1 MSTATQE
8 YPNDNG
14 VLDEAST
21 HENSSKQHSHIC
33 RNCGATFTP
42 QKGVSI
48 VGIGIVLIIIPFIL
62 VILDEVFVIDL
73 PELMVSVPT
82 WVGVILI
89 LASGNTHKR
98 NNVVCPH
105 CGNVDGN
112 VGLLTPMGQK
122 LYKDLHENKCSSLGK

>member
-1 MSTATQE
+1 MCTATQE
-8 YPNDNG
+8 YPNDND
-14 VLDEAST
+14 VPDEAST

-48 VGIGIVLIIIPFIL
+48 VGIGIVLIIIPFML
-62 VILDEVFVIDL
+62 EVVFGIDL
-73 PELMVSVPT
+73 PKLMVGVPT
-82 WVGVILI
+82 TVGLLLI

-122 LYKDLHENKCSSLGK
+122 LYKDLHEKQV

>member
-1 MSTATQE
+1 MCTATQE
-8 YPNDNG
+8 YPNDND
-14 VLDEAST
+14 VPDEAST
-21 HENSSKQHSHIC
+21 HEHSSKQHSHIC
-33 RNCGATFTP
+33 RNCGATFIP

-48 VGIGIVLIIIPFIL
+48 VGIGIVLIIIPFML
-62 VILDEVFVIDL
+62 EVVFGIDL
-73 PELMVSVPT
+73 PKLMVGVPT
-82 WVGVILI
+82 TVGLLLI

-122 LYKDLHENKCSSLGK
+122 LYKDLHEKQV

>member
-42 QKGVSI
+42 QKGVSV
-48 VGIGIVLIIIPFIL
+48 VGIGIVLIIMPFVLEFVLVLLFDIDFPIL
-62 VILDEVFVIDL
+62 L
-73 PELMVSVPT
+73 T
-82 WVGVILI
+82 NILI
-89 LASGNTHKR
+89 FVGIGILYCAPDKR
-98 NNVVCPH
+98 NGIVCPH
-105 CGNVDGN
+105 CGNADGN

-122 LYKDLHENKCSSLGK
+122 LYKDLHEKQV

>member
-1 MSTATQE
+1 MGIAIQE
-8 YPNDNG
+8 HSSDNG
-14 VLDEAST
+14 VLGEAST
-21 HENSSKQHSHIC
+21 YEHSPKHHSHIC

-62 VILDEVFVIDL
+62 VLLDEVFVIDL

-82 WVGVILI
+82 WVGVLLI

-112 VGLLTPMGQK
+112 VGLLIPMGQK
-122 LYKDLHENKCSSLGK
+122 LYKDLHEKQV

>member
-8 YPNDNG
+8 YSNDNG

-62 VILDEVFVIDL
+62 EVVFGIDL
-73 PELMVSVPT
+73 PKLMVSVPT
-82 WVGVILI
+82 TVGVLLI

-122 LYKDLHENKCSSLGK
+122 LYKDLHEKQVQ

>member
-33 RNCGATFTP
+33 RNCGATFIP

-48 VGIGIVLIIIPFIL
+48 VGIGIVLIIIPFML
-62 VILDEVFVIDL
+62 EVVFGIDL
-73 PELMVSVPT
+73 PKLMVGVPT
-82 WVGVILI
+82 TVGLLLI

-122 LYKDLHENKCSSLGK
+122 LYKDLHEKQV

>member
-62 VILDEVFVIDL
+62 YVVFGIDL
-73 PELMVSVPT
+73 PKLMVSVPSG
-82 WVGVILI
+82 VGVLLI
-89 LASGNTHKR
+89 LASCDTHKP

-105 CGNVDGN
+105 CGNEDGN

-122 LYKDLHENKCSSLGK
+122 LYKDLHEKQV

>member
-62 VILDEVFVIDL
+62 YVVFGIDL
-73 PELMVSVPT
+73 PKLMISVPSG
-82 WVGVILI
+82 VGVLLI
-89 LASGNTHKR
+89 LASGNTHKP
-98 NNVVCPH
+98 NNIVCPH

-122 LYKDLHENKCSSLGK
+122 LYKDLHEKQV